1 MDNTHGNTIQRQLA
15 TLKLVSRLLGHEMHS
30 QGGAKTV
37 TLTREEV
44 SEIQTTLDLFIE
56 NVSRG
61 MGAPQAGVLTAAN
74 VETHLV
80 SARN

>member
-1 MDNTHGNTIQRQLA
+1 MDNKHGNIIQRQLA

-44 SEIQTTLDLFIE
+44 GEIQTTLDLFIE
-56 NVSRG
+56 NVSRN
-61 MGAPQAGVLTAAN
+61 ASSPQAGALTAATA
-74 VETHLV
+74 ETHLV